1 MSPSSSRAL
10 ENYSEWLDPRF
21 RQLVLFHMATGYG
34 YASLL
39 LVPKFATV
47 ELHAGPEQVGL
58 IAACPV
64 IAAIVT
70 APLCG
75 LWLDRGGY
83 RSAML
88 AGAVLFAASV
98 VGFGHV
104 RSVGPLLYVLRV
116 LQGVGNTLIVGGGA
130 ALVTRLAPAAHHGR
144 AFGTAGAASLM
155 MNALASSATEHVA
168 DAFGWG
174 IAYAVAGAVCV
185 LSFGIAWRQPKA
197 SGAFEASP
205 ASNPARR
212 AARRARIGYAT
223 LAAGAGFGM
232 LSTFTQ
238 PYAIS
243 LGAEHVASLFV
254 GFTLT
259 ALLVR
264 LGLGGF
270 VDRLGRRRSACGALG
285 IYALTLLAA
294 SVLRPEALFALGLGF
309 GVAHGIVWP
318 ALSALAVET
327 APPGR
332 VGSAL
337 TRVQALFAAGSMLA
351 VWLGGQLVAAIG
363 YGPSF
368 VAVGVA
374 VSGGAVAL
382 AKETS
387 G

>member
-10 ENYSEWLDPRF
+10 ESYSEWLDPRF

-47 ELHAGPEQVGL
+47 ELAAGPEQVGL

-64 IAAIVT
+64 LAAIVT

-83 RSAML
+83 RSAMI
-88 AGAVLFAASV
+88 AGALLFAASI

-104 RSVGPLLYVLRV
+104 QSVGPLAYALRL

-130 ALVTRLAPAAHHGR
+130 ALVTRLVPAAHHGR

-168 DAFGWG
+168 HAFGWG
-174 IAYAVAGAVCV
+174 IAYAGAGAVCV
-185 LSFGIAWRQPKA
+185 LAFGVAWRQPQT
-197 SGAFEASP
+197 SGAFEAAP
-205 ASNPARR
+205 VSNPARR

-223 LAAGAGFGM
+223 LAAGGGFGM

-243 LGAEHVASLFV
+243 LGAKHVASLFV

-264 LGLGGF
+264 LGLGGL
-270 VDRLGRRRSACGALG
+270 VDRVGRRRSACIALG
-285 IYALTLLAA
+285 LYALTLLAA
-294 SVLRPEALFALGLGF
+294 SMLRPDALFALGLGF

-337 TRVQALFAAGSMLA
+337 TRVQGLFAVGSMLS
-351 VWLGGQLVAAIG
+351 VWLGGQLVARLG
-363 YGPSF
+363 YGASF
-368 VAVGVA
+368 IAVGVA

-382 AKETS
+382 AKEAS
-387 G
+387 D

>member
-47 ELHAGPEQVGL
+47 ALGAGPEQVGL

-64 IAAIVT
+64 IAAIIT

-83 RSAML
+83 RSAMI
-88 AGAVLFAASV
+88 AGSLLFAASV
-98 VGFGHV
+98 VGFGHL
-104 RSVGPLLYVLRV
+104 RELGPLAYALRF
-116 LQGVGNTLIVGGGA
+116 LQGAGNTLIVGGGA
-130 ALVTRLAPAAHHGR
+130 TLVTRLVPAGHHGR

-155 MNALASSATEHVA
+155 MNALAASATEHVA

-174 IAYAVAGAVCV
+174 IAYAGAGAVCV
-185 LSFGIAWRQPKA
+185 LAFGIAWRQPEV
-197 SGAFEASP
+197 GGTYEAAPVSSP
-205 ASNPARR
+205 LRH

-223 LAAGAGFGM
+223 VAAGAGFGM

-243 LGAEHVASLFV
+243 LGAKHVASLFV

-264 LGLGGF
+264 LGLGGL
-270 VDRLGRRRSACGALG
+270 VDRLGRRRSACVAL
-285 IYALTLLAA
+285 ALYTVTLIAA

-327 APPGR
+327 APAGR

-337 TRVQALFAAGSMLA
+337 TRVQGLFAAGAMLA
-351 VWLGGQLVAAIG
+351 VWLGGQLVARVG

-368 VAVGVA
+368 VAVGIA
-374 VSGGAVAL
+374 VSGGAIAL
-382 AKETS
+382 AREAS
-387 G
+387 D